1 MGPTPLSSE
10 RIVVVGPRAG
20 RAKAG
25 GWSSIYFKVLGS
37 REKESCRVTV
47 QVAVFSF
54 RDFFWREAFASLR
67 RRWKR
72 HHRAAVLGSR
82 RVGRVAHGLVHDRVD
97 APLASNRRPSCVK
110 SAKRSEGLPNARH
123 LSQQP
128 RLRMLQPSTAQRV
141 TTRLRFIQCAL
152 CDDPM

>member
-1 MGPTPLSSE
+1 M
-10 RIVVVGPRAG
+10 
-20 RAKAG
+20 
-25 GWSSIYFKVLGS
+25 Y
-37 REKESCRVTV
+37 RVTV

-97 APLASNRRPSCVK
+97 APLASNRRPSRVK

>member
-1 MGPTPLSSE
+1 M
-10 RIVVVGPRAG
+10 
-20 RAKAG
+20 
-25 GWSSIYFKVLGS
+25 Y
-37 REKESCRVTV
+37 RVTV

-110 SAKRSEGLPNARH
+110 SAKRSEGLPDARH

-128 RLRMLQPSTAQRV
+128 RLRILQPSTAQRV